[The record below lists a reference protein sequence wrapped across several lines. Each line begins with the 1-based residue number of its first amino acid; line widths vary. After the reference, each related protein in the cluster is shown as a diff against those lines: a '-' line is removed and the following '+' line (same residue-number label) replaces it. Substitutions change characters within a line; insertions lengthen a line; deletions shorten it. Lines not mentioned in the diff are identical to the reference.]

1 VVGEFTRRSSGRST
15 VTVPVLPL
23 TPTLYLSP
31 ESYLLNQVFSAPLFQ
46 FSPVITAL
54 KRSSTPSIITMT
66 VITPDTKDTRTQV
79 VTSPKKF
86 GSSLNI
92 SGDFALPYRPPS
104 YHTIICQLDDLKTK
118 NTFNLNDLET
128 LQDEINKHLIK
139 CQDHYL
145 QVTQL
150 KLAHGAGNSPI
161 LFCSDK
167 NLVYHYRMRLTLST
181 TVLEFDI
188 KRAKSLG
195 AFYSAQKKF
204 FRLIDEFKEVEMEIQ
219 RLLRGLIEQGDAHE
233 DLHVEMEES
242 EARMVIIEESRV
254 TRREGWLEWLDEFR

>member
-1 VVGEFTRRSSGRST
+1 MTDIT
-15 VTVPVLPL
+15 IATATHAQAL
-23 TPTLYLSP
+23 TPQDYTD
-31 ESYLLNQVFSAPLFQ
+31 
-46 FSPVITAL
+46 
-54 KRSSTPSIITMT
+54 STSD
-66 VITPDTKDTRTQV
+66 V
-79 VTSPKKF
+79 
-86 GSSLNI
+86 
-92 SGDFALPYRPPS
+92 SGDLALPSKPPS
-104 YHTIICQLDDLKTK
+104 YHIVIRQLDDLKTK

-128 LQDEINKHLIK
+128 LQDEINKHLIQ
-139 CQDHYL
+139 CQDHYT

-167 NLVYHYRMRLTLST
+167 NLIHDYRFKLALST
-181 TVLEFDI
+181 TILEFDI
-188 KRAKSLG
+188 ERAESLN

-204 FRLIDEFKEVEMEIQ
+204 FRLIEEFKEVEMEMQ

>member
-1 VVGEFTRRSSGRST
+1 MMADTT
-15 VTVPVLPL
+15 AA
-23 TPTLYLSP
+23 
-31 ESYLLNQVFSAPLFQ
+31 NQHAH
-46 FSPVITAL
+46 I
-54 KRSSTPSIITMT
+54 
-66 VITPDTKDTRTQV
+66 QV
-79 VTSPKKF
+79 VTSPKSIGF
-86 GSSLNI
+86 SLNA
-92 SGDFALPYRPPS
+92 SGDFALPSKPPS
-104 YHTIICQLDDLKTK
+104 YHTVICQLDDLKTK

-128 LQDEINKHLIK
+128 LQDEINKHLIQ
-139 CQDHYL
+139 CQDHYT

-167 NLVYHYRMRLTLST
+167 NLIHDYRFKLALTT
-181 TVLEFDI
+181 TILEFDI
-188 KRAKSLG
+188 ERAKSLG
-195 AFYSAQKKF
+195 AFYSAQEKF
-204 FRLIDEFKEVEMEIQ
+204 FKLIDEFKEVEVEMQ

>member
-1 VVGEFTRRSSGRST
+1 MTDIT
-15 VTVPVLPL
+15 TQTDDTHTHAPALQHY
-23 TPTLYLSP
+23 TA
-31 ESYLLNQVFSAPLFQ
+31 SAMN
-46 FSPVITAL
+46 V
-54 KRSSTPSIITMT
+54 
-66 VITPDTKDTRTQV
+66 
-79 VTSPKKF
+79 
-86 GSSLNI
+86 
-92 SGDFALPYRPPS
+92 SGDFVLPSRPPS
-104 YHTIICQLDDLKTK
+104 YHIVIRQLDDLKTK

-128 LQDEINKHLIK
+128 LQDEINKHLIE
-139 CQDHYL
+139 CQDHYT

-167 NLVYHYRMRLTLST
+167 TLIHDYRFKLALST
-181 TVLEFDI
+181 TILEFDI
-188 KRAKSLG
+188 ERAKSLG

-204 FRLIDEFKEVEMEIQ
+204 FKLIDEFKEVEMEMQ

-254 TRREGWLEWLDEFR
+254 TRRESWLEWLDEFR

>member
-1 VVGEFTRRSSGRST
+1 MTDNTTNTDNSHT
-15 VTVPVLPL
+15 QA
-23 TPTLYLSP
+23 PTLQY
-31 ESYLLNQVFSAPLFQ
+31 Y
-46 FSPVITAL
+46 TG
-54 KRSSTPSIITMT
+54 STMN
-66 VITPDTKDTRTQV
+66 V
-79 VTSPKKF
+79 
-86 GSSLNI
+86 
-92 SGDFALPYRPPS
+92 SGDFALPSKPPS
-104 YHTIICQLDDLKTK
+104 YHIIIRQLDDLKTK

-128 LQDEINKHLIK
+128 LQDEINKHLIE

-150 KLAHGAGNSPI
+150 KLAHGAGNSRI

-167 NLVYHYRMRLTLST
+167 NLIHDYRVELALST
-181 TVLEFDI
+181 TILDFDI
-188 KRAKSLG
+188 ERAKSLG

-254 TRREGWLEWLDEFR
+254 TRREGWLEWLDEFL